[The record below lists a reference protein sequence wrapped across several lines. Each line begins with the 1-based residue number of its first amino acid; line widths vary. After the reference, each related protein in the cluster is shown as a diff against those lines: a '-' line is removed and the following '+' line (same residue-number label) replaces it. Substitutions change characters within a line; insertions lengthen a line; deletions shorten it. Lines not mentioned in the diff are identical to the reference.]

1 MQGRIIDL
9 ALLVVFLRIIIV
21 IYKSA
26 VAMGVML
33 RSSAVVG
40 TFSMRCAIQACM
52 RDKVSDGLFC
62 LPQQKKA

>member
-1 MQGRIIDL
+1 M
-9 ALLVVFLRIIIV
+9 